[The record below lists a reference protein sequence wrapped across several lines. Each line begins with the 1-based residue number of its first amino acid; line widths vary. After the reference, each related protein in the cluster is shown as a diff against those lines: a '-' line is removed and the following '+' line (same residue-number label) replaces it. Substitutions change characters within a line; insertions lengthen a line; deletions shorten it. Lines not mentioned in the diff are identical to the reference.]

1 MTRLHRLFDE
11 QGQSPWLDNLTRP
24 MLRDGTL
31 DALVASGVR
40 GVTANPTIVAR
51 AITSSSAYDEQ
62 FAALMAADVSVDDAY
77 WEMAVTDV
85 TDALDIL
92 AAVYQHSGG
101 TDGFV
106 SIEVAPR
113 WARNLDATVATAREF
128 HERIGK
134 PNLLVKVPATREGV
148 EAVEELTA
156 EGRSINVTLLFSLLR
171 YGEILD
177 AYMSGLERFAHRGGD
192 LASVTSV
199 ASFFISRVDTVVDRR
214 LEEIGTPEALALR
227 GQAAIA
233 QAKVAY
239 RMFREAHSGS
249 RWARLATLGARVQ
262 RPLWASTST
271 KSAQYPDTVYMDS
284 LIGPHTINT
293 LSEKTLDAF
302 EDHGTIARTLDTRV
316 VDAVDTLRSLS
327 RLGIELV
334 AVGQTLEDQ
343 GVAAFATSVTEAL
356 AALEAK
362 AAAPGAALRRDRAS

>member
-1 MTRLHRLFDE
+1 MTRLDRLFDE

-31 DALVASGVR
+31 GRLVASGVR
-40 GVTANPTIVAR
+40 GVTANPSIVAK
-51 AITSSSAYDEQ
+51 AIASSSAYDEQ
-62 FAALMAADVSVDDAY
+62 FAALVAAGMSVEHAYWDMAIADVS
-77 WEMAVTDV
+77 
-85 TDALDIL
+85 DALDIL
-92 AAVYQHSGG
+92 RPLHQHSNGG
-101 TDGFV
+101 DGFV

-113 WARNLDATVATAREF
+113 WARDTRATVAAAREF
-128 HERIGK
+128 HERIAR

-177 AYMSGLERFAHRGGD
+177 AYISGLERFARSGGD
-192 LASVTSV
+192 LASVHSV
-199 ASFFISRVDTVVDRR
+199 ASFFVSRVDTVVDHR
-214 LEEIGTPEALALR
+214 LEAIGTPDALALR

-249 RWARLATLGARVQ
+249 RWARLAGLGARVQ
-262 RPLWASTST
+262 RLLWASTST
-271 KSAQYPDTVYMDS
+271 KNTHYPDTLYVDN

-293 LSEKTLDAF
+293 LAEKTLHAF
-302 EDHGTIARTLDTRV
+302 EDHGTIARTLETRV
-316 VDAVDTLRSLS
+316 VNATETLQSLS

-343 GVAAFATSVTEAL
+343 GLAAFATSVTDVL
-356 AALEAK
+356 TVLEAK
-362 AAAPGAALRRDRAS
+362 SAAVSAH